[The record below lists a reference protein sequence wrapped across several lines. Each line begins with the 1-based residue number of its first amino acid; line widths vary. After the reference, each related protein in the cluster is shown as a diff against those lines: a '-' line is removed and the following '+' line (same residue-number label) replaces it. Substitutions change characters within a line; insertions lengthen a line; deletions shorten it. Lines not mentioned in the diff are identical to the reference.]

1 MRQYAGL
8 WKVLLNGLACHMVV
22 SVFLLRSSFNI
33 HAKSEKFRPPR
44 DIFGIEIHL
53 LKVKVLYFTLL
64 IYSVYPSSFEYNKL
78 CYCSETRQ
86 MSSSSICLP
95 REPSSSWGRKHQSS
109 SCCLSEWLSVLRHRQ
124 VLLWPM
130 SPALHL
136 QTCWMKMAFPNI

>member
-8 WKVLLNGLACHMVV
+8 WRVLANGLACHMVI
-22 SVFLLRSSFNI
+22 SVFLLHSSFNI

-44 DIFGIEIHL
+44 DTFVIEIHL
-53 LKVKVLYFTLL
+53 LKVKVLYFFLL
-64 IYSVYPSSFEYNKL
+64 IYSVLFEYNKH

-86 MSSSSICLP
+86 MSSSSRCLP
-95 REPSSSWGRKHQSS
+95 SEPSNSWGRKLQSS
-109 SCCLSEWLSVLRHRQ
+109 ACCLSEWLSVFRHWQ

-130 SPALHL
+130 SPASHL